1 MNASHN
7 TRNPRRPGAGLLIAL
22 AGAVL
27 TAGFG
32 VANAAPA
39 DDQPSMVV
47 KYDDLDLSSKE
58 GTLALYQRIA
68 AAARQVCPNEETR
81 QLGSLEF
88 TLACRRAAVD
98 RAVSTLHNPQLAA
111 LHSDHT
117 HRG

>member
-1 MNASHN
+1 MNASH
-7 TRNPRRPGAGLLIAL
+7 TSHNPRRTGAGLLIAL
-22 AGAVL
+22 AGVL

-39 DDQPSMVV
+39 DDKPSLVV
-47 KYDDLDLSSKE
+47 KYDDLDLSSKD

-68 AAARQVCPNEETR
+68 AAARQVCPNEDTR

-98 RAVSTLHNPQLAA
+98 RAVSTLHNAQLAA
-111 LHSDHT
+111 VHSDHT
-117 HRG
+117 RRG